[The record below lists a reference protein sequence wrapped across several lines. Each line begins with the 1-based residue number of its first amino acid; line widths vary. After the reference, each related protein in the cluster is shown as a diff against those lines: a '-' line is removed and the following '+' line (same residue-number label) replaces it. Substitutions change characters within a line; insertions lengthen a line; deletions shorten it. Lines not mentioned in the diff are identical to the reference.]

1 MWFRSEQV
9 ADNAARSR
17 RGGGKRPTGAG
28 REDDSL
34 PVEES
39 EQGREISAAMMEY
52 WVAFMRDGKPSGAK
66 LPAWPAYSSS
76 APKTMVFGNTGLSV
90 K

>member
-39 EQGREISAAMMEY
+39 EHGREINAAMMEY
-52 WVAFMRDGKPSGAK
+52 WGAFMRDGNFSCRYREAIMTRDRAEELLDRTLDFLVK
-66 LPAWPAYSSS
+66 LA
-76 APKTMVFGNTGLSV
+76 
-90 K
+90 